1 MICDP
6 PPPPSV
12 APQRYFQV
20 RNFQLISDTAMKDTV
35 VRGTVVDQQG
45 QPLEGL
51 KVTARTDDTEMDTW
65 TDQGGTFFL
74 SIPEPGPYLIM
85 VNDDESHGLP
95 LELKPH
101 DLAIIEWEEI
111 GPQSQGRLPL
121 AEIRTVELVWEDG
134 LTFSAETPWP
144 GARYRWSVS
153 SGTLAESGEG
163 VVWQPPAEPGRYLLQ
178 VVADWGQAGLA
189 VDALVLVVEEDG
201 NVTIC

>member
-6 PPPPSV
+6 APPPSV
-12 APQRYFQV
+12 APRRYFQV
-20 RNFQLISDTAMKDTV
+20 RNFQMISDTAMKDTV
-35 VRGTVVDQQG
+35 ARGTVVDQGG

-51 KVTARTDDTEMDTW
+51 KVTARTDDTEIDAW

-74 SIPEPGPYLIM
+74 SIPKPGPYLIM
-85 VNDDESHGLP
+85 VNDDESHGLS

-101 DLAIIEWEEI
+101 DLAIIEWVEI
-111 GPQSQGRLPL
+111 EPQSQSSLPL
-121 AEIRTVELVWEDG
+121 AEIRAVELVWEDG

-144 GARYRWSVS
+144 GARYRWSTS
-153 SGTLAESGEG
+153 GGTLAEPDEG

-201 NVTIC
+201 SVTIC